1 MIRFNETMPRE
12 RARGLNPVVLAFVG
26 DAAYSLYVREQLV
39 YGHDYK
45 TGMLQ
50 KLSSQSVCAKA
61 QAALAEKLSDIF
73 TEEEKE
79 IFLRGRNAKKP
90 TKSKNASIAEYNL
103 STGLEAVIGFLYLVG
118 DYARIQELLSGA
130 EE

>member
-61 QAALAEKLSDIF
+61 QAALAEKLSSIF

-79 IFLRGRNAKKP
+79 IFLRGR
-90 TKSKNASIAEYNL
+90 
-103 STGLEAVIGFLYLVG
+103 AVIGFLYLIG